1 MGKILIIYDSESDRK
16 FTSTMVPLVKEG
28 IERVDGM
35 EVRIR
40 HVDEADTEEVFWAD
54 GIAIGC
60 PTHLGGISWKMKKWW
75 DERTPDIRFKTDGKF
90 AVPFT
95 SAGSLGGGGELAC
108 QALSIM
114 MMNRSYLVFGI
125 TDYVAKKESLHYGAV
140 VVGEPRADHAKE
152 ACRRAGVRLAEWVGY
167 YKDGRK
173 ELHPLDAKYQRFWEL
188 AD

>member
-1 MGKILIIYDSESDRK
+1 
-16 FTSTMVPLVKEG
+16 
-28 IERVDGM
+28 
-35 EVRIR
+35 
-40 HVDEADTEEVFWAD
+40 
-54 GIAIGC
+54 
-60 PTHLGGISWKMKKWW
+60 
-75 DERTPDIRFKTDGKF
+75 
-90 AVPFT
+90 
-95 SAGSLGGGGELAC
+95 
-108 QALSIM
+108 
-114 MMNRSYLVFGI
+114 LVFGI

>member
-1 MGKILIIYDSESDRK
+1 MAKILIIYDTDSDRR
-16 FTSTMVPLVKEG
+16 FTETMVPYVKEG
-28 IERVDGM
+28 VERVEGM
-35 EVRIR
+35 EIRVR
-40 HVDEADTEEVFWAD
+40 HVDDAETEDVFWAD

-60 PTHLGGISWKMKKWW
+60 PTHLGGVSWRMKKWW
-75 DERTPDIRFKTDGKF
+75 DDRTPDIWFKTDGKF

-114 MMNRSYLVFGI
+114 MMNMGYLVFGI

-140 VVGEPRADHAKE
+140 VAGEPRATHAIE
-152 ACRRAGVRLAEWVGY
+152 SCRRAGTRLAEWVGY
-167 YKDGRK
+167 YVEGRK
-173 ELHPLDAKYQRFWEL
+173 SLHPLQAEYQRFWEL